1 MASLTNN
8 YDALVEAL
16 ALAITAP
23 NDAMAQKCAA
33 MGEEIARMG
42 NMDMD
47 EVKRAKADALQQVGI
62 TKEVEG

>member
-23 NDAMAQKCAA
+23 NDAMAQRCAA
-33 MGEEIARMG
+33 MGEEIARVG

-47 EVKRAKADALQQVGI
+47 EVERAKAAALQQVGI
-62 TKEVEG
+62 TKEEG

>member
-23 NDAMAQKCAA
+23 NDAMAQRCAA

-47 EVKRAKADALQQVGI
+47 EVERAKADALQQVGI

>member
-23 NDAMAQKCAA
+23 NDAMAQQCAA

-47 EVKRAKADALQQVGI
+47 EVERAKADALQQVGI
-62 TKEVEG
+62 TKGEE

>member
-47 EVKRAKADALQQVGI
+47 EVERAKADALQQVGI

>member
-23 NDAMAQKCAA
+23 NDAMAQRCAA

-47 EVKRAKADALQQVGI
+47 EVERAKADALQQVGI
-62 TKEVEG
+62 TKKGA

>member
-23 NDAMAQKCAA
+23 NDAMAQRCAA

-47 EVKRAKADALQQVGI
+47 EVERAKADALQQVGI
-62 TKEVEG
+62 TKDEE

>member
-1 MASLTNN
+1 MAALTN
-8 YDALVEAL
+8 YDALVVAL

-23 NDAMAQKCAA
+23 NDAMAQQCAT

-47 EVKRAKADALQQVGI
+47 EVERAKADALQQVGI
-62 TKEVEG
+62 TKDEE